1 MLQKWLEISQV
12 HNSLKKPLG
21 RYLVFNFITL
31 LQRYL
36 LVSGV
41 QAVLDSIFMYPQ
53 VTVDLTLL
61 SHVYAY
67 AVIERSKIYP
77 NLIGQSDVYD
87 QLPVVSGMGTGNV
100 LSNMLGL
107 LQKPFTH
114 K

>member
-1 MLQKWLEISQV
+1 ML
-12 HNSLKKPLG
+12 HG
-21 RYLVFNFITL
+21 
-31 LQRYL
+31 YL
-36 LVSGV
+36 LVPGM
-41 QAVLDSIFMYPQ
+41 QAVLDSILMYSQ
-53 VTVDLTLL
+53 VTVGLTLL

-77 NLIGQSDVYD
+77 NLNGQSDYYD